1 MRRVSLASGSWRS
14 SADKRGEEALVKHLT
29 EKDRQV
35 TFLRQTLIDELG
47 MNFRELSRA
56 PENSEQFV
64 WLNRRYG
71 ETGTQLG
78 RWAITPSIR
87 ADSSQDEVI

>member
-1 MRRVSLASGSWRS
+1 MGDVRHMES
-14 SADKRGEEALVKHLT
+14 SYT
-29 EKDRQV
+29 YS
-35 TFLRQTLIDELG
+35 TFLEESTRRPIYGRTSLSKSPVLVLENSD
-47 MNFRELSRA
+47 FRELSRA
-56 PENSEQFV
+56 PESSEQFV